1 MAKFGSEYFKDN
13 PQNKVESLDEIITN
27 VPFKETRIVDEN
39 VSRET
44 RSNLIKA
51 VFENKAKS
59 IVDKR
64 KVKLY
69 DEGDEVNTNAL
80 WTPYEFLHELLPEV
94 YRRNGYARY
103 VVSDAEG
110 EEIQRGIDERRL
122 KYNTDVE
129 TALRENEV
137 TSIYDLEADKVEEL
151 QAERKDIE
159 NSEIFITQSE
169 IEAFLLTNTHLNK
182 DFYLKEI
189 TQDFETLKDKGLI
202 CYDVSERKWVYKYE
216 YISGNLRAKRS
227 DLFFNEEE
235 IKANYLTD
243 SQYAYQLKL
252 IDDNLP
258 IDCLIT
264 EAKTFNLFL
273 SANSHFATDKDIV
286 SITNADMQDWDG
298 LVNEESLAGAF
309 VEWLDYAKEQGI
321 ILPKEF
327 KGMNQADV
335 IEIYIYNKYPKSLK
349 PKGYDTATLKKKRI
363 NDTDKALRIG
373 QPLFDKFLNKGL
385 TPQAKLKVSANWN
398 ARFNSF
404 VLPKLFK
411 TPVALTLAR
420 YFKKDVEF
428 IPNPTQVQSVQ
439 YMVNA
444 KSGLLAYG
452 VGVGKTASSILNVSY
467 VLDNNLA
474 SNPLFV
480 VPKPTYAKWKQEIQG
495 GIVTKFVVTYRDGE
509 EILQD
514 YFPTKRK
521 ANKFIKKYG
530 GSVKEKNHFSKGLLP
545 HLPPIVDLGN
555 LGYEGFVKDN
565 LKTYTR
571 DEQRIIDGYVEGIK
585 FVKSLKPDYIEI
597 GKTKFIQ
604 DEESGVRS
612 VPTFNGFAEEEQIR
626 SYFPDFDL
634 DELVSDYNSYQYRFL
649 PNDKNIII
657 ATKSETKKDPIS
669 FLLLGFTKKSK
680 EIKGEVIDRA
690 YEIYG
695 LESTLKAIRYDLG
708 TYNDFPANTI
718 FIATFEALKYFG
730 SEKRTEDNKDE
741 LESANSLYANI
752 YKELSQGEPLD
763 LALRGGKT
771 GDAESMEE
779 GLFGSPTKP
788 KIFLKDLGVDY
799 LVVDET
805 HFFKKV
811 FTNSK
816 GRPKVVDN
824 AYLGRSTPKY
834 SKLSKGSPSSLGLS
848 MYNVVRYI
856 QHLSEE
862 RIFASTG
869 RRPKLSYNVCHLT
882 ATPFTNTPIEVYSM
896 MAITNIG
903 FLKTAKFNYVE
914 DFFDA
919 FMRVEFALRFRA
931 GKIVKEPVLM
941 GYNNAPQ
948 MRNVI
953 SYVMDYK
960 SGQDANIKRPDKFVL
975 PNSDLGVNTIL
986 RPSNEQEE
994 LISDIKSYIRGRK
1007 TLADVCGED
1016 ATTEVSTDDMSDDEL
1031 MDYLY
1036 QSDNESLVER
1046 FRDIEEFTENQRTAL
1061 KNEVEKIRQLDEE
1074 VQEED
1079 LDVNEQA
1086 LYRFYKGMSFIKQA
1100 TLSPYLLTCRKAK
1113 GDEPTYRQYIDSSPK
1128 LLYTLKAIKSTHDF
1142 EDANNIKRTGCV
1154 IYMDIA
1160 VDPSVIVPI
1169 GEPIGYTNQNAPV
1182 YNEYKKL
1189 SWNSGGFEKIKQYL
1203 VNVYGYRDNEIVLAK
1218 GNMSD
1223 ADKEYSKNKFLSG
1236 GATVLIGSSTIS
1248 TGVDLQN
1255 NASSLFLNSF
1265 DWNPTDNEQVSG
1277 RIHRQGNCRARVRIV
1292 YPMISD
1298 SIDPI
1303 IFQLLQEKT
1312 ARINEIWDKEGV
1324 TSALNLE
1331 DFNPAQLQDALITDP
1346 DDRTEMWFERETESI
1361 LDKISEAEQKREVLK
1376 NSAQTYDDYVNLK
1389 PLVVYV
1395 LIIIDAY
1402 KKYTT
1407 QQEGIEETNNRIQ
1420 DVLDTDFED
1429 VIKETKDK
1437 KGKVIKTE
1445 VVETADELQV
1455 KAVNKIKKDRYDYAN
1470 DPEDRYIAED
1480 YADKTDEE
1488 IFKKAY
1494 REIGRNGSWF
1504 SENVYNFSEINQ
1516 FIRNTYSDWYYGN
1529 FLTEEQQETISE
1541 QKRVAEEQQFSLG
1554 NQIDTTKEII
1564 DVKENELKEAVS
1576 NQRKQFLQNEIR
1588 ELQNEVNRLTQL
1600 YEQQKDLVESA
1611 EFKLDNLVNGT
1622 NLEFSTSSWTFVPKF
1637 ISSGNGWLLAYRD
1650 MRQKRRVLESWNL
1663 DPENINTARI
1673 EVINE
1678 ISVMENRLSNLEG
1691 EKSAKR
1697 EQFKIEYEQNRLIS
1711 PSLEELVDQFSSKN
1725 DYFLGE
1731 DARMECFEI
1740 DTTPTVDDL
1749 PDAEI
1754 VEEEFEEEIEGG
1766 VKIIDIT
1773 EKQLDFLNYVN
1784 ISDHST
1790 DGSGLVAWL
1799 QDDSDI
1805 FTQKQLNTIAKQL
1818 SKLGV
1823 LDYTPDEII
1832 NDRKISW
1839 VSINSDYQIEDSDVP
1854 DTGYRLI
1861 NLTFEDEP
1869 IEDYYDENFVV
1880 GFDDEDEEIETEE
1893 IETEEIETEESE
1905 LDGKIDEYLSDI
1917 EGYEILLAIIDDDNQ
1932 REEYLSEIEGY
1943 LILMELEGADENVI
1957 EELKNKF
1964 EL

>member
-80 WTPYEFLHELLPEV
+80 WTPYEFLHELLPKV
-94 YRRNGYARY
+94 YQRNGYARY

-110 EEIQRGIDERRL
+110 EEIQREIDERRL

-137 TSIYDLEADKVEEL
+137 SSIYDLEADKIEKL
-151 QAERKDIE
+151 QADRKDIE

-169 IEAFLLTNTHLNK
+169 IEAYLLTNTHLNK
-182 DFYLKEI
+182 DFYVKEI
-189 TQDFETLKDKGLI
+189 TQDFDTLKDKGLI

-216 YISGNLRAKRS
+216 YISGNLRTKRS
-227 DLFFNEEE
+227 DLYNKEAE
-235 IKANYLTD
+235 IKAEYLTD
-243 SQYAYQLKL
+243 SQWDYQLNL
-252 IDDNLP
+252 INDNLP
-258 IDCLIT
+258 VDCRIT
-264 EAKTFNLFL
+264 EAKTFNIFL
-273 SANSHFATDKDIV
+273 SANSHFATDQDIV
-286 SITNADMQDWDG
+286 TITNADMQDWDG
-298 LVNEESLAGAF
+298 LVNEESLASAF
-309 VEWLDYAKEQGI
+309 VEWLDYAKEQGL

-327 KGMNQADV
+327 KGMNQDD
-335 IEIYIYNKYPKSLK
+335 IISIYINNRYPKSLK
-349 PKGYDTATLKKKRI
+349 PKGYDTATLKKKKI
-363 NDTDKALRIG
+363 NDTDKALRVG

-385 TPQAKLKVSANWN
+385 TPQAKLKVEAEWN
-398 ARFNSF
+398 TRFNAF

-420 YFKKDVEF
+420 YFKKDIEF
-428 IPNPTQVQSVQ
+428 IPNPTQIQSVQ
-439 YMVNA
+439 YMINA

-474 SNPLFV
+474 TKPLFV
-480 VPKPTYAKWKQEIQG
+480 VPDPTYDKWKEEIQG
-495 GIVTKFVVTYRDGE
+495 GIVTKYVVTYRDGE

-521 ANKFIKKYG
+521 ANAFIKKYG
-530 GSVKEKNHFSKGLLP
+530 GSLKEKNHFSKGLLP

-555 LGYEGFVKDN
+555 LNYKSFVKDN
-565 LKTYTR
+565 LKTYSR
-571 DEQRIIDGYVEGIK
+571 EEERLIDGYVEGIK
-585 FVKSLKPDYIEI
+585 FIKSLKPTYLEI
-597 GKTKFIQ
+597 GKTKFLQ
-604 DEESGVRS
+604 DEDTGVRS
-612 VPTFNGFAEEEQIR
+612 IPTFEGFAEEERIKNF
-626 SYFPDFDL
+626 FPDFDL

-649 PNDKNIII
+649 PNHKNIII
-657 ATKSETKKDPIS
+657 ATKSENKKDPIT
-669 FLLLGFTKKSK
+669 FLLKGFFRK
-680 EIKGEVIDRA
+680 EKIEGATGETLEKEYSIF
-690 YEIYG
+690 G
-695 LESTLKAIRYDLG
+695 LESRLNALRYDLG
-708 TYNDFPANTI
+708 VYNDFPANTI
-718 FIATFEALKYFG
+718 FIATSEALKFFG
-730 SEKRTEDNKDE
+730 TEKRTEDNQEE
-741 LESANSLYANI
+741 LESANSLYSKI
-752 YKELSQGEPLD
+752 YKETTQGESLD
-763 LALRGGKT
+763 LALRGGIT
-771 GDAESMEE
+771 PEAEKLEAS
-779 GLFGSPTKP
+779 LFGNENKP
-788 KIFLKDLGVDY
+788 KVFLKDLGVDY

-816 GRPKVVDN
+816 GRPKIIDN
-824 AYLGRSTPKY
+824 AMVGRSSAKY
-834 SKLSKGSPSSLGLS
+834 SKLSKGSPSTKGLA
-848 MYNVVRYI
+848 MYYVVRYI
-856 QHLSEE
+856 QNLAEE
-862 RIFASTG
+862 KIFESTG

-903 FLKTAKFNYVE
+903 FLKTAKLTYVE

-975 PNSDLGVNTIL
+975 PNSDLGVKTIL
-986 RPSNEQEE
+986 RPSDEQEQ

-1007 TLADVCGED
+1007 TLYEVCGED
-1016 ATTEVSTDDMSDDEL
+1016 VETELTTDDMSDEQL
-1031 MDYLY
+1031 LDYLY
-1036 QSDNESLVER
+1036 QSEDDDLLDR
-1046 FRDIEEFTENQRTAL
+1046 FRNIEEFTENQRTAL
-1061 KNEVEKIRQLDEE
+1061 KNEVEKIRKLDEE

-1079 LDVNEQA
+1079 LNVDEQA

-1128 LLYTLKAIKSTHDF
+1128 LLYTIKAIKSTHDF
-1142 EDANNIKRTGCV
+1142 EDENNIKRTGCV
-1154 IYMDIA
+1154 IYMDMA
-1160 VDPSVIVPI
+1160 VDPQVTVPV
-1169 GEPIGYTNQNAPV
+1169 GEPIGYTSQNAPI
-1182 YNEYKKL
+1182 YNEYKTLK
-1189 SWNSGGFEKIKQYL
+1189 WKSGGFDKIKQYF
-1203 VNVYGYRDNEIVLAK
+1203 VNVLGYRENEIVICK
-1218 GNMSD
+1218 GGMSP
-1223 ADKEYSKNKFLSG
+1223 ADKEYAKNKFLSG

-1298 SIDPI
+1298 SVDPI

-1346 DDRTEMWFERETESI
+1346 DDRTEMWYERETESI

-1395 LIIIDAY
+1395 LIIIDAF

-1445 VVETADELQV
+1445 VVETADEVQV

-1470 DPEDRYIAED
+1470 DPEGRYIADD

-1504 SENVYNFSEINQ
+1504 SENVYNFGEINQ
-1516 FIRNTYSDWYYGN
+1516 FIRDRYSDWYYGN
-1529 FLTEEQQETISE
+1529 FLTQEQQETISE
-1541 QKRVAEEQQFSLG
+1541 QKRVAEEQQLSLG
-1554 NQIDTTKEII
+1554 NQIDTTTEII

-1622 NLEFSTSSWTFVPKF
+1622 NLEFGTSSWTFVPKF
-1637 ISSGNGWLLAYRD
+1637 VSSGNGWLLAYRD

-1673 EVINE
+1673 EIINE

-1697 EQFKIEYEQNRLIS
+1697 EQFQIEYDENRMIS
-1711 PSLEELVDQFSSKN
+1711 PSLEELVDQFASKN

-1740 DTTPTVDDL
+1740 DTTPTIDDL

-1754 VEEEFEEEIEGG
+1754 VEEEIQEVEDVDIEEKKDDFWYKVIDYHEENNIE
-1766 VKIIDIT
+1766 
-1773 EKQLDFLNYVN
+1773 
-1784 ISDHST
+1784 
-1790 DGSGLVAWL
+1790 
-1799 QDDSDI
+1799 
-1805 FTQKQLNTIAKQL
+1805 
-1818 SKLGV
+1818 
-1823 LDYTPDEII
+1823 
-1832 NDRKISW
+1832 
-1839 VSINSDYQIEDSDVP
+1839 
-1854 DTGYRLI
+1854 
-1861 NLTFEDEP
+1861 EDEDLIVEFIDEKWSEKLSDAKNIKAYLKYADIK
-1869 IEDYYDENFVV
+1869 IETPAT
-1880 GFDDEDEEIETEE
+1880 ETEE
-1893 IETEEIETEESE
+1893 EEIETEESE

-1917 EGYEILLAIIDDDNQ
+1917 EGYEILMSINDDDKQ
-1932 REEYLSEIEGY
+1932 IEEYLSEIEGY
-1943 LILMELEGADENVI
+1943 LILMELEGADEKII